1 LCYAPRAI
9 DGMLLCLVV
18 NIRLAAHL
26 TEEASLKTPQKVR
39 TLLDGFICIGKS
51 WIPVLLLVFRFGNE
65 CLIAPVSI
73 LKILTKNF
81 P

>member
-9 DGMLLCLVV
+9 DGKCCYVWFYTYELYKLL
-18 NIRLAAHL
+18 RRSA
-26 TEEASLKTPQKVR
+26 PQA
-39 TLLDGFICIGKS
+39 GFICIGKS